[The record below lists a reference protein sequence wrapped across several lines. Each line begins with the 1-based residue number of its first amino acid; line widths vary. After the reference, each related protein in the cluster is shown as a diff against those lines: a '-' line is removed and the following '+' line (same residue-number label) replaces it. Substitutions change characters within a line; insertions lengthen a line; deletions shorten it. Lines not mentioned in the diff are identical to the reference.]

1 MCIFGSDTVL
11 TSSEYHSSGLNFP
24 VVFFESYNDTTHDGL
39 QENTTPLLSSTLRP
53 SFIIH
58 LSSKSLPFVPLC
70 TLLSNKPSQDAN
82 TDGAAAACCP
92 TGSPTVGSLPTPS
105 YPVSTGVQK
114 CFGVQTEC
122 RGTGGR
128 ANLDALLHSDC
139 LAPRT
144 TQMSKI
150 PHICHHTRL
159 TTNSNQSTI
168 VG

>member
-1 MCIFGSDTVL
+1 MIRLMMGFRKTQHLFCHPPLDPV
-11 TSSEYHSSGLNFP
+11 SSSTYPLNLSLLSLSAPYFPISPVRTPTQMEQQQP
-24 VVFFESYNDTTHDGL
+24 VV
-39 QENTTPLLSSTLRP
+39 PL
-53 SFIIH
+53 
-58 LSSKSLPFVPLC
+58 
-70 TLLSNKPSQDAN
+70 
-82 TDGAAAACCP
+82 GA
-92 TGSPTVGSLPTPS
+92 TVGSRPTPS

-144 TQMSKI
+144 TQTSKI